1 MGPGKGEICVLIRK
15 RRSGAES
22 REKRG
27 EGDDEGEGPEKPP
40 TRELDDATIY
50 ESTIRATTRS
60 REKPPTT
67 TRVLSLNRPPQE
79 PITSLRPRASV
90 GIFLA
95 RPRSPMMFKLP
106 EIPVVGLRCS
116 HMSTQPKQ
124 PISYQPTSKKPLT
137 NHQLQASYRAA
148 PQTCPASSSREA
160 IIASIS
166 AAVFVVKAPPRS
178 RGKPAMCLGCGARSR

>member
-67 TRVLSLNRPPQE
+67 TRVLSLNLKPPFGVGVPQGA
-79 PITSLRPRASV
+79 LRHQA
-90 GIFLA
+90 A
-95 RPRSPMMFKLP
+95 RRRR
-106 EIPVVGLRCS
+106 E
-116 HMSTQPKQ
+116 
-124 PISYQPTSKKPLT
+124 KP
-137 NHQLQASYRAA
+137 Q
-148 PQTCPASSSREA
+148 SS
-160 IIASIS
+160 
-166 AAVFVVKAPPRS
+166 
-178 RGKPAMCLGCGARSR
+178 